1 MRKANIHDLFNA
13 SRLLNK
19 LDLKDEVFKIQSTIN
34 SDSNE
39 ERIGFDFV
47 LNVFEKA
54 SGNEMENEIYKVLSG
69 PFEMTEEEVAKMEI
83 AEFCKSTL
91 KCFNL
96 ETLLN
101 FISRAN
107 QMG

>member
-1 MRKANIHDLFNA
+1 MRKANVHDLFNA
-13 SRLLNK
+13 SRLLSK
-19 LDLKDEVFKIQSTIN
+19 LDLKDEIFKIQSTIN
-34 SDSNE
+34 SNSNE
-39 ERIGFDFV
+39 EKIGFDFI

-54 SGNEMENEIYKVLSG
+54 SDEAMENEIYKVLSG
-69 PFEMTEEEVAKMEI
+69 PFEMAEEDVAKMEI